1 MSAAPLP
8 LWADLLVSLL
18 LVVGTAAVLLGSW
31 ALARW
36 GDFFK
41 RLHGPSKATT
51 LGVGCMLAASALFAA
66 VQGAASGR
74 ELVLA
79 LFLALT
85 APVSAQLLVWAALK
99 RDGRLPVPPPQPDAV
114 PAAETES
121 PPPPA

>member
-1 MSAAPLP
+1 MSTAPLP

-18 LVVGTAAVLLGSW
+18 LVVGTAAVL
-31 ALARW
+31 LARW

-99 RDGRLPVPPPQPDAV
+99 RDGRLPAPPPQPDAV

>member
-1 MSAAPLP
+1 MSATPLP
-8 LWADLLVSLL
+8 LWADVLVSLL

-31 ALARW
+31 ALAKW
-36 GDFFK
+36 GDFFN

-99 RDGRLPVPPPQPDAV
+99 RDGRLPPPRPSGAA

-121 PPPPA
+121 PPPPE

>member
-1 MSAAPLP
+1 MSATPLP
-8 LWADLLVSLL
+8 LWADVLVSLL

-31 ALARW
+31 ALAKW
-36 GDFFK
+36 GDFFN

-66 VQGAASGR
+66 VQGTASGR

-79 LFLALT
+79 LFLAVT
-85 APVSAQLLVWAALK
+85 APVSAQLLVWAAMK
-99 RDGRLPVPPPQPDAV
+99 RDRQLPPPPPSGAA